1 MYIFLSI
8 IISHL
13 FPSHYFY
20 FCSFLFPFLILHFCR
35 HNFLFSS
42 SSFSAYS
49 CPVSKSTPRKV
60 KSRKAREYFAA
71 TSLFVF
77 CGDAS
82 RQGRKTIS
90 LHLSLNTRRS
100 RIVWNSILP
109 TVLFALRAPTWWQA
123 VKRSLERARR
133 SSVMLDITRCPACNH
148 CVPLSTIVKV
158 TKGFPP

>member
-20 FCSFLFPFLILHFCR
+20 FCFFLFPFLILYFCR

-82 RQGRKTIS
+82 RQGRKNNFVAS
-90 LHLSLNTRRS
+90 LPQHAAEPNCVKFDSSHRAFRFESSYVVAGCKTFVGTRSPVLCDARYYSMS
-100 RIVWNSILP
+100 RV
-109 TVLFALRAPTWWQA
+109 
-123 VKRSLERARR
+123 
-133 SSVMLDITRCPACNH
+133 
-148 CVPLSTIVKV
+148 
-158 TKGFPP
+158 